1 MAVKG
6 WDWERRV
13 ERVGVETRVVL
24 HLTMGKEERSRKE
37 AAGKHRVVWNG
48 RRVERGAQK

>member
-24 HLTMGKEERSRKE
+24 RLTMGKEERSRKE